1 MQALALILLPWKS
14 NWDPGI
20 ATLPHELLL
29 SGALQ
34 AKLPLKMKAALDLG
48 IIVRNKPVFMLP
60 PKSLIAVELELL
72 CLIKKC
78 QGTTLFHFPS
88 TVTVGCSKSLCEC
101 VMENWGRVF
110 PLLAKCRPAEVLCSK
125 TQLLKKEMYSR
136 VLSHQAQS
144 HVVQKHMPVPTFWPT
159 LLSLS

>member
-1 MQALALILLPWKS
+1 
-14 NWDPGI
+14 
-20 ATLPHELLL
+20 
-29 SGALQ
+29 
-34 AKLPLKMKAALDLG
+34 MKVALDLG

-125 TQLLKKEMYSR
+125 TQLLKRKCIVES
-136 VLSHQAQS
+136 
-144 HVVQKHMPVPTFWPT
+144 
-159 LLSLS
+159 